1 MESELV
7 VIFELWKNK
16 SSVLEKA
23 VSVLCLATWRTFLAF
38 SVNAFTVQLRSELKA
53 WHLCKGHKRF
63 NILCCDLTIHFRVRW
78 ISLVWEMFHI
88 NIGRKMIRESLWAL
102 KKIFFPKPVMAN
114 YFSHGC
120 EMPVISNAPSYPLLF
135 RINKSMVKIRDHMLG
150 PSKCHIPVNL
160 TFLLCTASFS

>member
-1 MESELV
+1 MNQPCLGNVSHKHWQENDQRIAV
-7 VIFELWKNK
+7 GFKKN
-16 SSVLEKA
+16 
-23 VSVLCLATWRTFLAF
+23 
-38 SVNAFTVQLRSELKA
+38 
-53 WHLCKGHKRF
+53 
-63 NILCCDLTIHFRVRW
+63 
-78 ISLVWEMFHI
+78 
-88 NIGRKMIRESLWAL
+88 
-102 KKIFFPKPVMAN
+102 FFPKLVIAN